1 MAGFSTQN
9 TDYMI
14 RSQVWSNQMKE
25 VLEDDLLGNRWVEM
39 LTDFPDGDTI
49 NITSIGQAE
58 INDYV
63 EGQAIKYN
71 AMDTGNFQ
79 FSIDKYQSSAT
90 WITEKLKQD
99 SFNMN
104 RVVSQF
110 VPMQARALAAAME
123 KRMLAVG
130 PEGQTL
136 ASLNTINGAAHRF
149 VGGGTNEA
157 IAMKDFAKADYALT
171 MANVP
176 MEGRV
181 AIVHPSVGYT
191 LQTQAN
197 LLNFTSNNQRWNSI
211 IDTGALTGTKFLANV
226 YGFDVYVSQNLK
238 VNAASETINSVTA
251 ASGVNNLFFSAAQHV
266 LPIVGLIR
274 QAPKVDSDYNK
285 DYQREEYVTTCR
297 YGFKLYRPENMVV
310 VVTDFDS
317 TVIA

>member
-1 MAGFSTQN
+1 MAGFAVYN
-9 TDYMI
+9 NDHMI
-14 RSQVWSNQMKE
+14 RSNVWSNTMKE
-25 VLEDDLLGNRWVEM
+25 VLQDDLLGNQFVEF

-58 INDYV
+58 VNDYV
-63 EGQAIKYN
+63 EGQAIKYT

-79 FSIDKYQSSAT
+79 FSVDQYKSSAT

-110 VPMQARALAAAME
+110 VPMQARAIAAAME

-136 ASLNTINGAAHRF
+136 AAVNAINGANHRF

-157 IAMKDFAKADYALT
+157 IAPKDFAKADYALT

-176 MEGRV
+176 MQGRV

-191 LQTQAN
+191 LQTQSN
-197 LLNFTSNNQRWNSI
+197 LLNFTSSNQRWNNI
-211 IDTGALTGTKFLANV
+211 ISDGALTGTKFLMNV

-238 VNAASETINSVTA
+238 VNAASETIGGVTA
-251 ASGVNNLFFSAAQHV
+251 ASGVNNLFFSAAPGV

-274 QAPKVDSDYNK
+274 QAPKVDSEYNK
-285 DYQREEYVTTCR
+285 DLQREEYVTTAR